1 MKKAITAALLAAA
14 IGMPAMAADLANPPP
29 PPTPIPPPPPTPIC
43 EWCGL
48 YLGINAG
55 VGVGVD
61 SFNTSISA
69 GGPDFPG
76 NAFLSSS
83 DTHALTG
90 GLFGGQIGY
99 NWQAGNWVFG
109 GEFDWDWSG
118 QQNTSTKAAQ
128 NLGGVGAAASLTDS
142 DKINSIGTLRARLG
156 WANAG
161 WLWYVT
167 GGVAWAEVN
176 DTFTGSTTNPLVALN
191 GTSVSFSQT
200 KSGGTVGAG
209 VETRLWGGW
218 STKLEYLY
226 ANLGSTDRAFTRTNG
241 LGDFATLTS
250 NHSLSDHMV
259 RFGLNYRFWQ

>member
-1 MKKAITAALLAAA
+1 MARSATTGKLE
-14 IGMPAMAADLANPPP
+14 IGCSAVSS
-29 PPTPIPPPPPTPIC
+29 T
-43 EWCGL
+43 
-48 YLGINAG
+48 GI
-55 VGVGVD
+55 
-61 SFNTSISA
+61 
-69 GGPDFPG
+69 GP
-76 NAFLSSS
+76 
-83 DTHALTG
+83 
-90 GLFGGQIGY
+90 
-99 NWQAGNWVFG
+99 VK
-109 GEFDWDWSG
+109 
-118 QQNTSTKAAQ
+118 QNTSSKAAQ
-128 NLGGVGAAASLTDS
+128 NLGGVGASASLTDS

-226 ANLGSTDRAFTRTNG
+226 ANLGSTDRAFT
-241 LGDFATLTS
+241 
-250 NHSLSDHMV
+250 SDE
-259 RFGLNYRFWQ
+259 RFRRFRNAHQ

>member
-1 MKKAITAALLAAA
+1 MMKKAIIAGLIFGTTVAPA
-14 IGMPAMAADLANPPP
+14 IAADLYARSAPPLMP
-29 PPTPIPPPPPTPIC
+29 VC
-43 EWCGL
+43 EWCGV
-48 YLGINAG
+48 YLGANAG

-61 SFNTSISA
+61 SFNTSVSA
-69 GGPDFPG
+69 SGPDFPG

-99 NWQAGNWVFG
+99 NWQSANWVWG

-118 QQNTSTKAAQ
+118 QTNTSSKAAQ
-128 NLGGVGAAASLTDS
+128 NLGGGGGSASLTDS
-142 DKINSIGTLRARLG
+142 EKINSIGTLRARLG

-176 DTFTGSTTNPLVALN
+176 DTFTGSTSNPLVALN
-191 GTSVSFSQT
+191 GTPVSFSKT

-218 STKLEYLY
+218 SAKLEYLY
-226 ANLGSTDRAFTRTNG
+226 VNLGSTDHAFTTTNVF
-241 LGDFATLTS
+241 GDSATLAS

-259 RFGLNYRFWQ
+259 RLGLNYRFW

>member
-1 MKKAITAALLAAA
+1 MKKAIAASLLAAA
-14 IGMPAMAADLANPPP
+14 MGTPAMAADMYAGRPLPPP
-29 PPTPIPPPPPTPIC
+29 IPLC
-43 EWCGL
+43 DWCGF
-48 YLGINAG
+48 YLGVNAG
-55 VGVGVD
+55 VGVAVD
-61 SFNTSISA
+61 SFTTSVSA
-69 GGPDFPG
+69 GGPNFPG

-90 GLFGGQIGY
+90 GLLGGQFGY
-99 NWQAGNWVFG
+99 NWQSGNWVFG

-118 QQNTSTKAAQ
+118 QQNTSSKTAQ
-128 NLGGVGAAASLTDS
+128 NLGGFGGFASLTDS

-156 WANAG
+156 WANGG

-176 DTFTGSTTNPLVALN
+176 DTFTGSTTSPLVTLN
-191 GTSVSFSQT
+191 RTSSFSQT

-226 ANLGSTDRAFTRTNG
+226 VNLGSTDRAFTVTDG
-241 LGDFATLTS
+241 LGDAATLTS
-250 NHSLSDHMV
+250 NHSVSDHMV
-259 RFGLNYRFWQ
+259 RWGLNYRFWQ